1 MNSNKIANTKVE
13 VSKGTKMNDKDYIN
27 SVLSSLKEMSKN
39 YVVALTEA
47 SNEKLFQTYNNIFN
61 ELISLQRE
69 VYQLMFRKGW
79 YVLETVQTQKIIEK
93 FNTLSQEYDG
103 LNL

>member
-1 MNSNKIANTKVE
+1 MNNKICNPKIEMPT
-13 VSKGTKMNDKDYIN
+13 GLDLNNKDYISCLN
-27 SVLSSLKEMSKN
+27 SCLKEMSKN

>member
-1 MNSNKIANTKVE
+1 MNNKICNPEIEMPT
-13 VSKGTKMNDKDYIN
+13 GLDLNNKDYISCLN
-27 SVLSSLKEMSKN
+27 FCLKEMSKN